1 MAVSPR
7 GSEGSAKK
15 TTKEIREWAIGEGRE
30 VSSRGRISAEIER
43 AFHDA
48 QAKKVPA
55 KTVSVTKTAATTTA
69 GKKIVAKKAPV
80 TRAAASAAPVTK
92 AAAKK
97 AAAEKTAVK
106 QPVATKAPVKRAV
119 VSRAPA
125 KKLSREIREWAIGVG
140 HEVSSRGRISA
151 EIEQAFH
158 DAQAKKIQAKTA
170 PVTKTAATKTAGK
183 KTVAT
188 KVAAEKTA
196 VKKKGAAKVP
206 VKRAAVRK
214 SPAKKSPKEIREW
227 AIGVGHEVSSRG
239 RIPAELER
247 AFHDAQVEMPVA

>member
-1 MAVSPR
+1 M
-7 GSEGSAKK
+7 
-15 TTKEIREWAIGEGRE
+15 
-30 VSSRGRISAEIER
+30 
-43 AFHDA
+43 
-48 QAKKVPA
+48 
-55 KTVSVTKTAATTTA
+55 
-69 GKKIVAKKAPV
+69 
-80 TRAAASAAPVTK
+80 
-92 AAAKK
+92 
-97 AAAEKTAVK
+97 K
-106 QPVATKAPVKRAV
+106 QPVATKVPVKRAV

-125 KKLSREIREWAIGVG
+125 KKSSREIREWAIGVG

-170 PVTKTAATKTAGK
+170 PVTKTASK
-183 KTVAT
+183 KTVPNKAVA
-188 KVAAEKTA
+188 KNVAAEKTA
-196 VKKKGAAKVP
+196 VKKKVAAKVP

-214 SPAKKSPKEIREW
+214 APAKKSPKEIREW